1 MCLNEKLSFNIKI
14 KSRNCEL
21 YVLKKNDFLRLSVN
35 FKEFIENF
43 LHKSLMK
50 YLKFTEEKNKMI
62 REFEQL
68 MNKCGDNNSNRMA
81 SINKNLQAIEEEKD
95 EADAEIS
102 KGDDEEEPNSETSNN
117 KESKKDNENEEEI
130 KSNTKKQKK
139 SIANSLNP
147 TKTKEDN
154 QSNSIG
160 DDDNVDKFNKQL
172 NNKFI
177 KKIDKIVDYL
187 SKKNYQ
193 FKSSDK
199 NPKEILIQL
208 KNEDNLVKKNELIDQ
223 IETILKEFYESNK
236 KNNNSMDSQR
246 RNE

>member
-68 MNKCGDNNSNRMA
+68 MNKCDNNSNRMA

-95 EADAEIS
+95 EADVEIS
-102 KGDDEEEPNSETSNN
+102 NEDEEEDHNSESSNN
-117 KESKKDNENEEEI
+117 KESKKEKENEEELRSI
-130 KSNTKKQKK
+130 QKK
-139 SIANSLNP
+139 SRPSIVASLIP
-147 TKTKEDN
+147 AKTKEDN
-154 QSNSIG
+154 HSNSID

-172 NNKFI
+172 NSKFM

-187 SKKNYQ
+187 NKKNYQ
-193 FKSSDK
+193 FKSTDK

-208 KNEDNLVKKNELIDQ
+208 KNEENLVKKNELIDQ

-236 KNNNSMDSQR
+236 KNNSMDSQK
-246 RNE
+246 RNEE